1 MPARPAAVKHV
12 LMSFP
17 QAGGFR
23 AGKGDAVLY
32 RPAVPIYERR
42 AGAIPGPEA
51 DEELFLNAFS
61 IRLGTYYRLGFP
73 NLLRLALYRARMKGG
88 WYRLSLPV
96 AVDRG
101 GSGAFFLSER
111 AGQRI
116 EGLQAAERDAIL
128 GLADGLLEGRFLA
141 FGRHVWPVA
150 VPPDWLAYPVSRRAF
165 PHSEAHWSDIPDFS
179 GEGNDIKTVWELSR
193 CEWAVQLAMA
203 VRIGGD
209 DRYLQALEGWL
220 SDWDARNPPNRG
232 PNWKCGQETSLRLL
246 HVLLAQLVLE
256 NGAVQAATP
265 RLREFVRRHLA
276 RIEATLSYAIAQD
289 NNHGTSEAAALFIG
303 GHWLLRVTPD
313 PSARQRRTYARWA
326 RIGRRNLEERVAR
339 LVLADGTFS
348 QYSPTYQRVL
358 LATINQALV
367 WQAALGLPAFS
378 DRFMA
383 RAAAALEWLA
393 QLVEP
398 ATGDAP
404 NLGAN
409 DGANVFRLS
418 WREDYRD
425 FRAALAALA
434 HRLGIAGRTYGLE
447 DAAAL
452 WLPDAVRAGPAPAGA
467 PGRFSS
473 VSMGQGGF
481 EKIAAAD
488 GRSWALLRTA
498 RFRFRPPHADVNH
511 VDLWANGVNILMDSG
526 SYSYAAPIPGEE
538 HALKTAFHH
547 NVATFDDRDQM
558 PALGRFLYGAWP
570 HARVSRDKGANA
582 VESVVRFADGNS
594 HGRRLSNPGPA
605 RWQVTDRL
613 EGPFGRATLRWHLP
627 DREWKFAREGELV
640 SAAASIRISAAA
652 GNELEIVT
660 RKTFVSR
667 YYLDL
672 EPCVVLEVSIG
683 RMGNTRQ
690 AVEIE
695 TVITLNEE
703 PGQS

>member
-1 MPARPAAVKHV
+1 MK
-12 LMSFP
+12 
-17 QAGGFR
+17 
-23 AGKGDAVLY
+23 
-32 RPAVPIYERR
+32 RR
-42 AGAIPGPEA
+42 DPPGEGAEA
-51 DEELFLNAFS
+51 DKEPFLNAFS

-73 NLLRLALYRARMKGG
+73 NLLRLAIYRAGLKVG

-96 AVDRG
+96 PTERD

-111 AGQRI
+111 AGGRV
-116 EGLQAAERDAIL
+116 EGLRAAEKEAIL
-128 GLADGLLEGRFLA
+128 GLADDLLEGRFLA

-150 VPPDWLAYPVSRRAF
+150 VPPDWLAYPVSQPAF

-179 GEGNDIKTVWELSR
+179 GEGTDIKTVWELSR
-193 CEWAVQLAMA
+193 CEWAVQLAM
-203 VRIGGD
+203 VFRIGGD
-209 DRYLQALEGWL
+209 GKYLEVLEGWL
-220 SDWDARNPPNRG
+220 SDWDARNPANRG

-256 NGAVQAATP
+256 NGAVQGATP

-289 NNHGTSEAAALFIG
+289 NNHGTSEAAALFIA
-303 GHWLLRVTPD
+303 GHWLLRVTPGAN
-313 PSARQRRTYARWA
+313 ARQRRTYARWA
-326 RIGRRNLEERVAR
+326 RIGRSNLEERMAR

-358 LATINQALV
+358 LATVNQALI

-434 HRLGIAGRTYGLE
+434 HRLGIADRTYGLE

-452 WLPDAVRAGPAPAGA
+452 WLPDAIRAAPAPATG

-473 VSMGQGGF
+473 ASMGQGGF
-481 EKIAAAD
+481 EKIVASD

-498 RFRFRPPHADVNH
+498 RFRFRPSHADINH

-526 SYSYAAPIPGEE
+526 SYSYAAPIPGEV
-538 HALKTAFHH
+538 HSLKTAFHH
-547 NVATFDDRDQM
+547 NATTFDGRDQM

-570 HARVSRDKGANA
+570 HATVSRDKAANA
-582 VESVVRFADGNS
+582 VESVVRFVDGNR
-594 HGRRLSNPGPA
+594 HGRRLSNTGPG

-627 DREWKFAREGELV
+627 DLEWKFAREGELV
-640 SAAASIRISAAA
+640 SATASIRISAAA

-672 EPCVVLEVSIG
+672 EPCVVLEVSVG
-683 RMGNTRQ
+683 KMDNTRQ
-690 AVEIE
+690 AAEVE
-695 TVITLNEE
+695 TVITLHDE